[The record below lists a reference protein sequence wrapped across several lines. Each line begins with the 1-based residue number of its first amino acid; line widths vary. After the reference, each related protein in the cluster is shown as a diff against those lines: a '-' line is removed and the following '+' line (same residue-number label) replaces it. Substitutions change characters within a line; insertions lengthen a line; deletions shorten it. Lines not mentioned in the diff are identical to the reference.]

1 MKITSWVLQ
10 NPAFEPL
17 EPNHG
22 QRNEEKG
29 RRIHMIACNLPRTTN
44 GPWSGQ
50 YSDGPANSMFSDD
63 EFVRSGGWFWY
74 ILQPEA

>member
-1 MKITSWVLQ
+1 MKITSRVLQ

-22 QRNEEKG
+22 QCNEEKG
-29 RRIHMIACNLPRTTN
+29 THIHMITCRLPRTTN
-44 GPWSGQ
+44 GPWSGW
-50 YSDGPANSMFSDD
+50 YLYGPANSMFSDG
-63 EFVRSGGWFWY
+63 EFVRSRGWFWY